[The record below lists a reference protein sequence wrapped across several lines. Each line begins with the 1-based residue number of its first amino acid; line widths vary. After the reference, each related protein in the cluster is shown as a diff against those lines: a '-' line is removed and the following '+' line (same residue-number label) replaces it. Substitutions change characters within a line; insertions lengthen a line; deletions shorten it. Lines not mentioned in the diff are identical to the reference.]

1 MTNNKTPPTPE
12 EVKAALAE
20 MLRNAAKAQ
29 PAPPNAPRPAEPP
42 KQGN

>member
-1 MTNNKTPPTPE
+1 MTNNKPPASSE

-29 PAPPNAPRPAEPP
+29 PAPAKAPQPAEPA

>member
-20 MLRNAAKAQ
+20 MLRNAANAQ
-29 PAPPNAPRPAEPP
+29 PAPAKGPQPAEPP
-42 KQGN
+42 KQGK